1 MGRFFTLGRNTP
13 NSIDLSLGEP
23 DFSVPKRALR
33 AGWKAI
39 TEGKTRYEPTNGSA
53 ELRRALTEKAFVD
66 YGLEYDPETEV
77 LVTVGATEAISL
89 AMLGLLNPGD
99 EVLIPNP
106 GFTAY
111 EPCVTLA
118 EGRAIGIPL
127 LERNEFRPS
136 KHGVMSLLTPK
147 SRVMLLNFPN
157 NPTGA
162 VLSHGESI
170 QLAEIATERDMVV
183 ISDEVYEK
191 VVFDGRRHGCMGS
204 LPGMQERT
212 LVVGSFSKTYA
223 MTGMRVGY
231 IYGPKELIASLWLL
245 HQYFVACV
253 DSVAQQIALAALTGP
268 QRCVDKMMNEFKR
281 RRDLVYERLNGIDGM
296 KCTLP
301 RGAFYAF
308 PNIKSFKMSSERFS
322 EFLLKEAHVITVP
335 GSMFGS
341 LGEGYIRL
349 SCTVPYGQLEEA
361 LDRIERAV
369 KKLKRF

>member
-1 MGRFFTLGRNTP
+1 MARDTP
-13 NSIDLSLGEP
+13 SSINLSLGEP

-39 TEGKTRYEPTNGSA
+39 TEGRTRYEPTNGSA
-53 ELRRALTEKAFVD
+53 ELRRALTEKAFLD
-66 YGLEYDPETEV
+66 YGLKYDPETEV

-89 AMLGLLNPGD
+89 AMLGLLNPRD

-136 KHGVMSLLTPK
+136 RRDVMSLLTPK

-162 VLSHGESI
+162 VLSHEESI

-191 VVFDGRRHGCMGS
+191 VVYDGRRHECMGS
-204 LPGMQERT
+204 LPGMRERT

-223 MTGMRVGY
+223 MTGLRVGY
-231 IYGPKELIASLWLL
+231 IYGPKELIAPLWLL
-245 HQYFVACV
+245 HQYFIACV
-253 DSVAQQIALAALTGP
+253 DSVAQQIALAG
-268 QRCVDKMMNEFKR
+268 VD
-281 RRDLVYERLNGIDGM
+281 G
-296 KCTLP
+296 T
-301 RGAFYAF
+301 
-308 PNIKSFKMSSERFS
+308 
-322 EFLLKEAHVITVP
+322 T
-335 GSMFGS
+335 
-341 LGEGYIRL
+341 
-349 SCTVPYGQLEEA
+349 
-361 LDRIERAV
+361 AV
-369 KKLKRF
+369 C